1 MQTYKI
7 IVSALAKSDLR
18 NIVTYI
24 STVESIERAK
34 YAERAI
40 LSEMKR
46 LTHFPSAYPKDE
58 YASTESQTIRF
69 ILKWNYKI
77 LFFIDAKTVQ
87 IIGIFHTAQS
97 PEKLTDYNR

>member
-1 MQTYKI
+1 MQTYKVVI
-7 IVSALAKSDLR
+7 SALAKFDLH

-24 STVESIERAK
+24 AAVESIERAK
-34 YAERAI
+34 YVERGI
-40 LSEMKR
+40 LSAMKR
-46 LTHFPSAYPKDE
+46 LIRFPSAYPKDE

-87 IIGIFHTAQS
+87 IVGIFHSAQN
-97 PEKLTDYNR
+97 PERLIDYRL